1 MTSQNPPEGTD
12 RSQLRVSPSKTP
24 EARRLKRFTSDPRYG
39 PKLKQLPQR
48 EQRRLLDMVTA
59 NRGKQARQETLTTW
73 QARRDARN
81 ARDRQRRLDKSV
93 DTALRNISRQLP
105 EARADRMR
113 DRFAAMSWQE
123 RRFAQTATREELR
136 ERARNGPK
144 TITIDGVEYNPFW
157 YG

>member
-1 MTSQNPPEGTD
+1 MTSANPPEGTE
-12 RSQLRVSPSKTP
+12 RSQPRVSPSKTP

-48 EQRRLLDMVTA
+48 EQRRLRALVTG
-59 NRGKQARQETLTTW
+59 NQGRQARQETLTAYQTH
-73 QARRDARN
+73 REARN

-93 DTALRNISRQLP
+93 DTALNNISRQLP

-113 DRFAAMSWQE
+113 GHFAAMSWQE